1 MIKTNELKKVIFTI
15 DIDYEELVDA
25 VGLDY
30 TKRGTDLKVSVYLDE
45 EEMTEYFDKD
55 PYNFAFNC
63 LNPELAE
70 SCSDFKIYKMSKEE
84 QKEIRSRYDI
94 VISELNQK
102 AEASRTHFSEKV
114 DNVLRRTDQIQINLE
129 DLKNQFNELRVKL
142 ARDAAIT

>member
-1 MIKTNELKKVIFTI
+1 MTKTIELKKVIFTI

-30 TKRGTDLKVSVYLDE
+30 TKRGSDLKVSVYLDQN
-45 EEMTEYFDKD
+45 EMTDYFDKD

-84 QKEIRSRYDI
+84 QKEIVY
-94 VISELNQK
+94 N
-102 AEASRTHFSEKV
+102 
-114 DNVLRRTDQIQINLE
+114 
-129 DLKNQFNELRVKL
+129 
-142 ARDAAIT
+142 

>member
-1 MIKTNELKKVIFTI
+1 MTTTKTELKKVIFTI

-45 EEMTEYFDKD
+45 DEMQDYFDKD

-70 SCSDFKIYKMSKEE
+70 SCSSFKIYKMSKEE
-84 QKEIRSRYDI
+84 QKEIVY
-94 VISELNQK
+94 N
-102 AEASRTHFSEKV
+102 
-114 DNVLRRTDQIQINLE
+114 
-129 DLKNQFNELRVKL
+129 
-142 ARDAAIT
+142 

>member
-1 MIKTNELKKVIFTI
+1 MIKTIELKKVIFTL
-15 DIDYEELVDA
+15 DIDYLELVDA

-84 QKEIRSRYDI
+84 QKEI
-94 VISELNQK
+94 
-102 AEASRTHFSEKV
+102 
-114 DNVLRRTDQIQINLE
+114 INNDDE
-129 DLKNQFNELRVKL
+129 ETGYIYN
-142 ARDAAIT
+142 